1 MKRSNFK
8 QDIKEIKKVSNMI
21 PKTINE
27 AINFNEIDN
36 DEIDDEFG
44 MEDEPAEPS
53 EDIITGETDK
63 KIEMP
68 NDGLDVEN
76 FINDTRK
83 KALNIMAKLAD
94 EPESRTY
101 DIAKRIWQ
109 ICDKSIADE
118 KMERSGDAQEKQ
130 PR

>member
-1 MKRSNFK
+1 MKRNNFK

-36 DEIDDEFG
+36 DEIDDEFS
-44 MEDEPAEPS
+44 MQDEPTEPS

-118 KMERSGDAQEKQ
+118 KMERSGDSQEKQ

>member
-1 MKRSNFK
+1 MKRNNFK

-44 MEDEPAEPS
+44 MEDEPTEPS

-83 KALNIMAKLAD
+83 KALQIMAKLAD

-101 DIAKRIWQ
+101 DISKRIWQ

-118 KMERSGDAQEKQ
+118 KMEHSGDAQEKQ
-130 PR
+130 SR

>member
-1 MKRSNFK
+1 MKRNNFK

-27 AINFNEIDN
+27 AINFNEIEN

-44 MEDEPAEPS
+44 MEDEPTEPS
-53 EDIITGETDK
+53 EDIITGETDR

-83 KALNIMAKLAD
+83 KALQIMAKLAD

-118 KMERSGDAQEKQ
+118 KMERSGDIQEKQ

>member
-1 MKRSNFK
+1 MKKNNFK
-8 QDIKEIKKVSNMI
+8 QNIKEIKKVSNMI

-36 DEIDDEFG
+36 DEIDDEFSIDDG
-44 MEDEPAEPS
+44 QMESS
-53 EDIITGETDK
+53 EEILPVENGK
-63 KIEMP
+63 NASLP
-68 NDGLDVEN
+68 NDGLDVDN

-83 KALNIMAKLAD
+83 KALQIMAKLAD

-118 KMERSGDAQEKQ
+118 KMERSGDSQEKQ

>member
-1 MKRSNFK
+1 
-8 QDIKEIKKVSNMI
+8 MI

-44 MEDEPAEPS
+44 MDDEPTEPS

-83 KALNIMAKLAD
+83 KALQIMAKLAD

-130 PR
+130 SR

>member
-1 MKRSNFK
+1 MKRNNFK

-44 MEDEPAEPS
+44 MDDEPTEPS

-83 KALNIMAKLAD
+83 KALQIMAKLAD

-130 PR
+130 SR

>member
-1 MKRSNFK
+1 MKRNNFK

-44 MEDEPAEPS
+44 MEDEPTEPS

-118 KMERSGDAQEKQ
+118 KIERSGDVQEKQ

>member
-1 MKRSNFK
+1 MKRNNFK

-27 AINFNEIDN
+27 AINFNKIDN

-44 MEDEPAEPS
+44 MEDEPTEPS

-118 KMERSGDAQEKQ
+118 KIERSGDVQEKQ